1 MKYANEKIVEKLR
14 KRYPE
19 GCRVE
24 LVKMDDTQA
33 PPIGTKGTVF
43 GVDDAGSIMVSWD
56 SGSHLS
62 IVYGEDLC
70 RKINA

>member
-1 MKYANEKIVEKLR
+1 MRYANEKIVEKLK

-24 LVKMDDTQA
+24 LVKMNDKQA

-43 GVDDAGSIMVSWD
+43 GVDDAGSIMVSRD

-62 IVYGEDLC
+62 IIYGEDLC
-70 RKINA
+70 RKINE